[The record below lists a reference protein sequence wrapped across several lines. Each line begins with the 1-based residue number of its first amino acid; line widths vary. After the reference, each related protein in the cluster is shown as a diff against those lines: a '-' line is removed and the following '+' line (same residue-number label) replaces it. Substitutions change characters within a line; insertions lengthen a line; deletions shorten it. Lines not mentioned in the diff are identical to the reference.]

1 MKKHMICILGG
12 SGFVGRH
19 LVNQLAKSGQPMR
32 LITRRIERQRDLLI
46 WPTVDVVEANI
57 HDTQALHTHFA
68 GCDTVINL
76 AAILNESKKTSFQT
90 VHVDLSRNVAQACL
104 AQGVKRLLHM
114 SALNADARQGA
125 SAYLRSKGEGEDIA
139 HSAAQH
145 GLSVTSFRPSVIFGP
160 NDHFFNRFAGL
171 LRYAP
176 AIPLACPDARFAPVY
191 VGDVV
196 HAFMVALDERATIGQ
211 RYDLCGPRTYTLK
224 QLMEYTASVI
234 GVKRLIIGLG
244 DALSRIMAGILEHA
258 PGKPLTRDNYLS
270 MQVDSV
276 CRGEFPAVFG
286 AQQTSVETAVPL
298 YLNRRDQRMRYYDF
312 RRGARRN

>member
-19 LVNQLAKSGQPMR
+19 LVNQLVKAGHHVR

-57 HDTQALHTHFA
+57 HDAQALHTHFA
-68 GCDTVINL
+68 GCDTVVNL
-76 AAILNESKKTSFQT
+76 VAILNESKKTTFQT
-90 VHVDLSRNVAQACL
+90 VHVDLARNVAQACL

-125 SAYLRSKGEGEDIA
+125 SAYLRSKGEAEDVV
-139 HSAAQH
+139 HSASEQ
-145 GLSVTSFRPSVIFGP
+145 GLRVTSFRPSVIFGP
-160 NDHFFNRFAGL
+160 NDHLFNRFAGL

-176 AIPLACPDARFAPVY
+176 LIPLACPDARFAPVY

-196 HAFMVALDERATIGQ
+196 HAFMVALDERATLGQ
-211 RYDLCGPRTYTLK
+211 RYDLCGPRTYTLEE
-224 QLMEYTASVI
+224 LMEYAASVI
-234 GVKRLIIGLG
+234 GVKRPIIGLG
-244 DALSRIMAGILEHA
+244 DTLSRIMAGIMEHA

-276 CRGEFPAVFG
+276 CHGEFPAVFG
-286 AQQTSVETAVPL
+286 TQQTSVETAVPL
-298 YLNRRDQRMRYYDF
+298 YLNRRDQRARYYDF
-312 RRGARRN
+312 RRVAGRD

>member
-19 LVNQLAKSGQPMR
+19 LVNQLAKAGHHVR

-57 HDTQALHTHFA
+57 HDAQALRTHFA

-76 AAILNESKKTSFQT
+76 AAILNESKKATFQT
-90 VHVDLSRNVAQACL
+90 VHVDLARNVVQACL

-125 SAYLRSKGEGEDIA
+125 SAYLRSKGEAEDIA
-139 HSAAQH
+139 HSAAEH
-145 GLSVTSFRPSVIFGP
+145 GLRVTSFRPSVIFGP

-176 AIPLACPDARFAPVY
+176 VIPLACPDARFAPVY

-224 QLMEYTASVI
+224 ELMEYAASVI
-234 GVKRLIIGLG
+234 GVKRPIIGLG
-244 DALSRIMAGILEHA
+244 DTLSRIMAGIMEHA

-286 AQQTSVETAVPL
+286 TQQTSVETAVPL
-298 YLNRRDQRMRYYDF
+298 YLNRRDQRARYYDF
-312 RRGARRN
+312 RRVAGRD